1 LDGAFQDIHERDLLF
16 QYIHR
21 IKFQGDYEKA
31 VRDYFEDGKN
41 CCRRFTQ
48 LCAEH
53 KPEGVKTVLD
63 FASGYGRVAR
73 HSAEF
78 MPGVAW
84 TCCDIHPEAVEF
96 LRSHGLPAI
105 PSTHDPQA
113 WTSPQSYDAVLAL
126 TFFSHMPDHNFG
138 PRLRSIFDA
147 VAPGGIMV
155 FTTHG
160 EVTVQKIWK
169 LPRSCFDSRGYYWQL
184 GSDQPDLDRWNTG
197 PAPSPSDMSTPF
209 FATFP
214 KPASSA
220 TSAASGGGT
229 RISTS
234 CGESSL
240 RSQGIAS
247 T

>member
-21 IKFQGDYEKA
+21 IKFQGDYDKA

-53 KPEGVKTVLD
+53 KPKGVKTVLD

-73 HSAEF
+73 HAAEF

-96 LRSHGLPAI
+96 LCSRGLPAI

-113 WTSPQSYDAVLAL
+113 WTAPQLYDAVLAL
-126 TFFSHMPDHNFG
+126 TFFSHMPDRSFG

-160 EVTVQKIWK
+160 EVTLQEKWR
-169 LPRSCFDSRGYYWQL
+169 LARSCFDSRGFYWQL
-184 GSDQPDLDRWNTG
+184 GSDQPDLDPLEYG
-197 PAPSPSDMSTPF
+197 
-209 FATFP
+209 
-214 KPASSA
+214 
-220 TSAASGGGT
+220 TSAVTFGYVYALLRDIPQASLIRYQRGFWWGNQDLYVLQ
-229 RISTS
+229 R
-234 CGESSL
+234 E
-240 RSQGIAS
+240 
-247 T
+247 